1 MKLEKA
7 FEKEFQGF
15 HLKVSINNL
24 YLRQNIP
31 EIHLEFSLMAPFKID
46 LIIIVNHN
54 FPKMEAPHVYSLSDI
69 QHDLIDPRSK
79 EIQFGS
85 IYDWTKRPSLVNLI
99 ITLDRAFKASQ
110 SRLQGTR
117 KSIED
122 KIGLL
127 ETKQLELSRHA
138 QEIKRGNRIDTTLIE
153 SHVRD
158 VALRL

>member
-1 MKLEKA
+1 
-7 FEKEFQGF
+7 
-15 HLKVSINNL
+15 
-24 YLRQNIP
+24 
-31 EIHLEFSLMAPFKID
+31 MAPFKID